1 MTHPAGQPKQRTRR
15 AAAAAVAA
23 VALGTGAGIALAAS
37 AGTRDGGFAPVGSG
51 LNGAVNAI
59 AIQPDG
65 RIVVGGA
72 FTAYD
77 GTGRSRIARLTT
89 TGALDSSFDPG
100 SGLDGPVE
108 GVALRT
114 SGDVLV
120 AGGFSK
126 ADGQNRGG
134 LAEFGPTGSLDAG
147 FDTGTGTGGAAA
159 RAVLALPFDA
169 RVSGVHA
176 VMQLLGGAWAVED
189 DGLSRNGTFVNGIRV
204 TGRTR
209 LRNRDWLRAGDTIL
223 VFRNPAEAVEP
234 GTIAAT
240 EHAPPDVTPAQRR
253 VLVALCGPQVRE
265 RRATPA
271 TNQEI
276 ADECV
281 LSIDGV
287 KSHLKELY
295 SRFRMDDVPQNDKRA
310 ELARRALETGV
321 VTEREV
327 RG

>member
-1 MTHPAGQPKQRTRR
+1 MTEPRHPKAETVAESKAVIAAERAG
-15 AAAAAVAA
+15 
-23 VALGTGAGIALAAS
+23 S
-37 AGTRDGGFAPVGSG
+37 AFLFLRDGADQFVVVP
-51 LNGAVNAI
+51 L
-59 AIQPDG
+59 DG
-65 RIVVGGA
+65 RDRV
-72 FTAYD
+72 TL
-77 GTGRSRIARLTT
+77 GRNADNDL
-89 TGALDSSFDPG
+89 ALSFDG
-100 SGLDGPVE
+100 
-108 GVALRT
+108 
-114 SGDVLV
+114 
-120 AGGFSK
+120 
-126 ADGQNRGG
+126 
-134 LAEFGPTGSLDAG
+134 
-147 FDTGTGTGGAAA
+147 
-159 RAVLALPFDA
+159 

-204 TGRTR
+204 AGRMR
-209 LRNRDWLRAGDTIL
+209 LRDRDWLRAGDTIV
-223 VFRNPAEAVEP
+223 VFRNPAEAAEP

-240 EHAPPDVTPAQRR
+240 DHAPPEVTPAQRR
-253 VLVALCGPQVRE
+253 VLVALCAPQVRE

-327 RG
+327 GG